1 MWTSCCNHVC
11 CRCVIQRLLPFTQ
24 FQASV
29 VRRGGV
35 IGTLRNCCFDHSE
48 SHTEASWD
56 IRFIIITDPHT
67 DPDSIVLLS
76 FPIALFLITFELLK
90 VIPYLFTF
98 FKTLKKLPSQFAEMC
113 SNQVKMPPTLLDTQL
128 ICSPSNCI

>member
-1 MWTSCCNHVC
+1 MESLAPCATVALTT
-11 CRCVIQRLLPFTQ
+11 V
-24 FQASV
+24 
-29 VRRGGV
+29 
-35 IGTLRNCCFDHSE
+35 
-48 SHTEASWD
+48 SHTQRPHGISD
-56 IRFIIITDPHT
+56 LCHTDPHT

-113 SNQVKMPPTLLDTQL
+113 SNQVKMHPTLLDTQL
-128 ICSPSNCI
+128 ICTPSNCI